1 MEKKNNTMT
10 AFSLA
15 LNLGYMI
22 VVPILLFGVS
32 GVFVDKYFDLFPIFT
47 LIGFVFAMGSGLL
60 VVYVKTKD
68 LISGNKLLKK

>member
-1 MEKKNNTMT
+1 MEKENNTMT

-22 VVPILLFGVS
+22 IAPILLFGVL

-47 LIGFVFAMGSGLL
+47 IVGFILAMGSGLS
-60 VVYVKTKD
+60 VVYIKTKD
-68 LISGNKLLKK
+68 LISGKKLIKK